1 MLADDGVRVM
11 TYINPFLADNIAK
24 YKVRVLLVALEISQ
38 SQPDARRNLFL
49 EAAEAGYLV
58 KVSTC
63 VHMASDS
70 SLAFINGSHH
80 IYFGSLSQNT
90 SGEPY
95 IMFSVTPE
103 FTFGMVDFTN
113 PDAVQWYAAVI
124 QSNMLGFGQVSL
136 SSGGDYSSDSSQ
148 SGWMADFAE
157 YLPFDS
163 QISSSSLSPATVHNL
178 YPQLWSEVNKLATS
192 NNVRVITIAKLA

>member
-63 VHMASDS
+63 VHIASDS
-70 SLAFINGSHH
+70 SLAFINGSHQASFN
-80 IYFGSLSQNT
+80 IYFGSLS
-90 SGEPY
+90 
-95 IMFSVTPE
+95 PE
-103 FTFGMVDFTN
+103 HLRRAVHHVQR
-113 PDAVQWYAAVI
+113 DA
-124 QSNMLGFGQVSL
+124 
-136 SSGGDYSSDSSQ
+136 
-148 SGWMADFAE
+148 
-157 YLPFDS
+157 
-163 QISSSSLSPATVHNL
+163 
-178 YPQLWSEVNKLATS
+178 
-192 NNVRVITIAKLA
+192 